1 MSVYLQKTTLA
12 LGVLAALA
20 AAGCS
25 TTYTLPPASPAAAAP
40 ATAAPAATTAPT
52 AATTTPA
59 SAPPAPAPAQP
70 AKTNPSAV
78 VDQFYQDITNGDY
91 SAAWAL
97 GGSNLAGGESY
108 ADWEAGYSGTTAS
121 IDISSYGSFSG
132 DTVWADL
139 AATQD
144 DGSVKTYYGTY
155 TVTNGVITS
164 ADIRETS

>member
-1 MSVYLQKTTLA
+1 MKTRIMTLA

-25 TTYTLPPASPAAAAP
+25 TTYTLPAASPAAAAP
-40 ATAAPAATTAPT
+40 ATTAPAPATTTAPAAAM
-52 AATTTPA
+52 TTPA
-59 SAPPAPAPAQP
+59 AAPPAPAPAQP
-70 AKTNPSAV
+70 AKTSPSAV

-108 ADWEAGYSGTTAS
+108 ASWEAGYSGTTAG